1 MIRTKYF
8 LIWLANHLTI
18 GIRTYSGQVWR
29 KQVQLHKTHPV
40 LSFLC
45 DTSIFIALWLV
56 SVCVLLI
63 VLTNA
68 NVNVG
73 MFTTLNGYSRN
84 ILFIAWGIYTF
95 VMFIMS
101 RYSIFVDEQDKLMA
115 TLSKNTYKDYD
126 DSE

>member
-29 KQVQLHKTHPV
+29 KQVQLHRTNPG

-45 DTSIFIALWLV
+45 DTSIFLAVWLV
-56 SVCVLLI
+56 SVCVFLI
-63 VLTNA
+63 VLTDA
-68 NVNVG
+68 NIG
-73 MFTTLNGYSRN
+73 TFTTLNGYSKN
-84 ILFIAWGIYTF
+84 ILITAWGIYTF
-95 VMFIMS
+95 VMFIMG

-115 TLSKNTYKDYD
+115 TLSNNNRYKDD
-126 DSE
+126 DD